1 MSVWIYLTMVNLIL
15 TMIDGVVR
23 SNGGRRFSWWDIER
37 ILTVECVNMH
47 VSLSLYSKWASLS
60 AKKYCTTL
68 CWSVT
73 KREREK
79 REEIKKKK
87 EWKKKKK
94 NGNDKLKTTVGLMT
108 PGFGENYENAM
119 PRSLDKTERTLVTN
133 QLGRVLHSRFLKE
146 KINFKFC

>member
-1 MSVWIYLTMVNLIL
+1 MMGYWENL
-15 TMIDGVVR
+15 DRWVR
-23 SNGGRRFSWWDIER
+23 EHACVFV
-37 ILTVECVNMH
+37 TVFE
-47 VSLSLYSKWASLS
+47 VSLSLCQKVLHHPVLVCYQ
-60 AKKYCTTL
+60 
-68 CWSVT
+68 

-87 EWKKKKK
+87 EWKKKKE